1 MLGVSSL
8 NTLRPIALGV
18 VSCPAHRLFIARP
31 SLMSSSPRLD
41 ASSALEPRRRTS
53 GSVHAWSCSSTN
65 SPRSPTWL
73 PLLVSI
79 FIPIPSAVGGNAGPE
94 VSSASRTTPAV
105 AGSRPFPPLDRAV
118 VASIACDVVA
128 RTGNPLSRQ
137 STTDL
142 ANRARDELNKPISR
156 STVWR
161 ILDEDAIKPWQYEH
175 WIFPRAANFFEK
187 AAVVLDLYE
196 GYWQGERVDPFD
208 RIISSDEKTSI
219 QARVRCHAT
228 LGPASGRR
236 RRVEAEYGRNGALQ
250 YLAAWDVQEGRVM
263 GLCEPKTGIEPFGRL
278 VQRVMEQPVYG
289 SADRVFWVVDNGS
302 SHRGEASVKRM
313 SRAYPNAILVHLPVH
328 ASWLNQVEVYFSLLQ
343 RKVLTPNDSINLQEL
358 ELRIRLYEELT
369 NKQPKPFAWRFTK
382 YDLFALLQR
391 LARREAAT
399 RASKVG
405 TLANRV

>member
-18 VSCPAHRLFIARP
+18 VSCLAPRLFIARP
-31 SLMSSSPRLD
+31 SPRSSSPRLD
-41 ASSALEPRRRTS
+41 ASSTLELRRRTS
-53 GSVHAWSCSSTN
+53 GSVHAWSCCSTN

-73 PLLVSI
+73 PLLVLI

-94 VSSASRTTPAV
+94 VSSPSRTIPAV
-105 AGSRPFPPLDRAV
+105 AVSRSFPPLDRAV

-142 ANRARDELNKPISR
+142 ADRARDELNKPISR

-161 ILDEDAIKPWQYEH
+161 ILDEDAIRPWQYEH

-219 QARVRCHAT
+219 QARVRCHT
-228 LGPASGRR
+228 SLGPASGRR
-236 RRVEAEYGRNGALQ
+236 RRVEAEYGRGGALQ

-278 VQRVMEQPVYG
+278 VRQVMEEPVYG

-382 YDLFALLQR
+382 YDLFDLLQR
-391 LARREAAT
+391 LAKREAAA
-399 RASKVG
+399 RASTVG
-405 TLANRV
+405 TLASRV

>member
-156 STVWR
+156 SHGLAHPRRGCHQALAIRT
-161 ILDEDAIKPWQYEH
+161 LDLPPRRQLLREGRCRPGSVRGLLARGTSRSVRPDHQLGREDQHPGPRPLSCD
-175 WIFPRAANFFEK
+175 PRAGLRSA
-187 AAVVLDLYE
+187 
-196 GYWQGERVDPFD
+196 
-208 RIISSDEKTSI
+208 
-219 QARVRCHAT
+219 
-228 LGPASGRR
+228 PASRG
-236 RRVEAEYGRNGALQ
+236 
-250 YLAAWDVQEGRVM
+250 
-263 GLCEPKTGIEPFGRL
+263 GI
-278 VQRVMEQPVYG
+278 
-289 SADRVFWVVDNGS
+289 
-302 SHRGEASVKRM
+302 
-313 SRAYPNAILVHLPVH
+313 RA
-328 ASWLNQVEVYFSLLQ
+328 
-343 RKVLTPNDSINLQEL
+343 
-358 ELRIRLYEELT
+358 
-369 NKQPKPFAWRFTK
+369 
-382 YDLFALLQR
+382 
-391 LARREAAT
+391 
-399 RASKVG
+399 
-405 TLANRV
+405 